1 MKNAESP
8 AVTDRILK
16 EHDFD
21 SHFSFDIRPHI
32 RVTEYEKGEYII
44 RNTDQLTRILYL
56 VQGTAKLYGFHKT
69 AGSRSLIS
77 LRRSVFSA
85 YRSCLR
91 RTNAPIPWWHRQS
104 AALSK
109 LIRGV
114 AVPAFFRMHGF

>member
-1 MKNAESP
+1 MKSAENT
-8 AVTDRILK
+8 AVTDKVLK
-16 EHDFD
+16 EHEFE
-21 SHFSFDIRPHI
+21 SHFSFDIRPHV

-56 VQGTAKLYGFHKT
+56 VQGTAKLYGFHKN
-69 AGSRSLIS
+69 GRQSLINF
-77 LRRSVFSA
+77 LRRSASSA